1 MLYEKLS
8 VIKMPAKKRVEFS
21 QAVKRKVKDAAGG
34 FCSMTGCYRP
44 CTSKSKNIAVLAH
57 ILPASTNGP
66 RGIGKI
72 DADTLKSESNAIFLC
87 SVCSIIIDQTPEQ
100 YPIELLEEMK
110 FIREY
115 GQDLVV
121 DSPELCTYKQLDIS
135 LVSEEIRKK
144 VKFLMNNQNV
154 HIIKHD
160 LSNAILQAHKSRDYK
175 FRNEVIRNISN
186 LLKIPDF
193 RANPITEALTQ
204 VKFESSYYLEN
215 HWSAKITNLL
225 KSHTPPTNKLK
236 VIVLEHNNSILV
248 DMSKCN
254 NILDNYTTKGLHFFY
269 NTFFKSQLRNVIHPF
284 FKINGSIY
292 KDKPSDMKGQLKSI
306 ANTSSDSSFI
316 YEHLTLK
323 TIEQL
328 EALLKV
334 LSTKNKI
341 GLLVGKQEGALN
353 TLPIPIDVSFN
364 TTDLLKIQSQLENLR
379 FGFEVAKEY
388 GFVIAPESILNLKHT
403 PDDTIK
409 ELCFRYYKEIK
420 KFNAYPTEFFDD
432 KTKTRIIMKK
442 KPIRIKFED
451 NAGDLLTQVKFI
463 KDRLS

>member
-1 MLYEKLS
+1 
-8 VIKMPAKKRVEFS
+8 MPAKKRVEFP
-21 QAVKRKVKDAAGG
+21 QAVRRKVKDAAGG

-72 DADTLKSESNAIFLC
+72 DADILKSESNAIFLC
-87 SVCSIIIDQTPEQ
+87 SVCSIKIDQTPEQ

-121 DSPELCTYKQLDIS
+121 DSPELCTYKQIDIS

-144 VKFLMNNQNV
+144 VKFLMKNQNL
-154 HIIKHD
+154 HIINHG
-160 LSNAILQAHKSRDYK
+160 LSNAILQAHKSRDNK
-175 FRNEVIRNISN
+175 FRNEVIGDISN
-186 LLKIPDF
+186 LLNISEF
-193 RANPITEALTQ
+193 RTNPITKALTQ
-204 VKFESSYYLEN
+204 VKFESSYSYYLGK
-215 HWSAKITNLL
+215 HWSEKITNLL
-225 KSHTPPTNKLK
+225 KSKASLTNKLEAT
-236 VIVLEHNNSILV
+236 VTEHNNSTLV
-248 DMSKCN
+248 DMSKYDR
-254 NILDNYTTKGLHFFY
+254 ILDHYAIKGLHFY
-269 NTFFKSQLRNVIHPF
+269 NNTFLGSKLWNAIHPF
-284 FKINGSIY
+284 FKITGFIY
-292 KDKPSDMKGQLKSI
+292 NDKPSTIKGQLKSI

-328 EALLKV
+328 EALIKV

-364 TTDLLKIQSQLENLR
+364 TTDLLKFQSQLENLR

-409 ELCFRYYKEIK
+409 ELCFRYYEEIK

>member
-1 MLYEKLS
+1 
-8 VIKMPAKKRVEFS
+8 
-21 QAVKRKVKDAAGG
+21 
-34 FCSMTGCYRP
+34 
-44 CTSKSKNIAVLAH
+44 
-57 ILPASTNGP
+57 
-66 RGIGKI
+66 
-72 DADTLKSESNAIFLC
+72 
-87 SVCSIIIDQTPEQ
+87 
-100 YPIELLEEMK
+100 
-110 FIREY
+110 
-115 GQDLVV
+115 
-121 DSPELCTYKQLDIS
+121 
-135 LVSEEIRKK
+135 
-144 VKFLMNNQNV
+144 
-154 HIIKHD
+154 
-160 LSNAILQAHKSRDYK
+160 LQAHKSRDNK
-175 FRNEVIRNISN
+175 FRNEVIRDISN
-186 LLKIPDF
+186 LIKIPDF

-215 HWSAKITNLL
+215 HWSEKITNLL

-254 NILDNYTTKGLHFFY
+254 NILDNYTTKGIHFF
-269 NTFFKSQLRNVIHPF
+269 NNIFFKSQLQNVIHPF

-403 PDDTIK
+403 PDDAIK
-409 ELCFRYYKEIK
+409 ELCFRYYEEIK